1 MAERTNLD
9 LLDRKLNQSTVQLNT
24 QLNTQEEQRLQL
36 MGQITLQETIL
47 AVEVMSKQMGEQKG
61 ITHAVTNAITP
72 NERAGIV
79 IDVGKSV
86 GWSGNASKSMAQTQT
101 PGSRRMSRN

>member
-9 LLDRKLNQSTVQLNT
+9 ILDRKLNRSTVQLNT
-24 QLNTQEEQRLQL
+24 QLNIQEEQRLQL

-47 AVEVMSKQMGEQKG
+47 AVEVRSKQMGEQEG

-72 NERAGIV
+72 NERTTIV
-79 IDVGKSV
+79 IDAGKSV
-86 GWSGNASKSMAQTQT
+86 GWSGNASKPLAQTQT
-101 PGSRRMSRN
+101 AGSRRMSRN